1 MRIED
6 KKVLAALCEL
16 GVEVQTGASLT
27 DITYLGIGGTTDLLR
42 LTQSRIDSRGGEPA
56 GSQPHPL

>member
-6 KKVLAALCEL
+6 KKVLVALRDL
-16 GVEVQTGASLT
+16 GVELKSEASLT

-42 LTQSRIDSRGGEPA
+42 LTRQ
-56 GSQPHPL
+56 L